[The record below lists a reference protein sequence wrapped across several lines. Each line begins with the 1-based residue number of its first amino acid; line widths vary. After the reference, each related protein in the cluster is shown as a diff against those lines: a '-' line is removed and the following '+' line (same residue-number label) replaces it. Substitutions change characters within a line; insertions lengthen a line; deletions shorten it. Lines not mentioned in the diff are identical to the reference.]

1 MILDRIMKIFAKKSR
16 FSKKSRSLR
25 IVVGFLLGLLF
36 TQILFE
42 IIPIPPAKAICTQ
55 PKNIGDGWT
64 ISTPESSGFDAT
76 ALCQTLT
83 KAGSSRANIHS
94 VIVERHGRLI
104 GEFYRQGK
112 DHSIN
117 LFFGL
122 WRPFSTRSQFS
133 PTTLHDV
140 RSISKS
146 IVGLLVGIAQQNGT
160 IGSLSTPVL
169 QFYPEHLDLRSPE
182 KDAITL
188 EHLLTMS
195 SGLQWN
201 EGAVPNDETR
211 LFWEATPSRYLLNR
225 SVIAKPGQVF
235 HYNSGGTM
243 VLSDVLARTSRKS
256 LTELVKTE
264 LFDPLKIANW
274 EWVSNLHGKELAFTG
289 LRMRPR
295 DLLKIG
301 RMMLDGGR
309 WQDQQVV
316 PQSWVTASLR
326 PKITTGLKIPPNA
339 AEDLK
344 YSYQWWGG
352 NVNWHGKRVGW
363 SAGFGNGGQ
372 RLFIVPD
379 LDLAIVTTAGDYESW
394 KIVHQLM
401 MLFEDIVSAVK
412 EG

>member
-1 MILDRIMKIFAKKSR
+1 MKLFSIKTL
-16 FSKKSRSLR
+16 FSKKSRGLL
-25 IVVGFLLGLLF
+25 IVLVFLSGLLF
-36 TQILFE
+36 TQILLE
-42 IIPIPPAKAICTQ
+42 IIPIPPAEAICTQ
-55 PKNIGDGWT
+55 PKNIGDGWN
-64 ISTPESSGFDAT
+64 ISTPESSGFDAP
-76 ALCQTLT
+76 ALCQILT
-83 KAGSSRANIHS
+83 KAGSGWANIHS
-94 VIVERHGRLI
+94 VIVERHGRLV

-117 LFFGL
+117 ILFGL
-122 WRPFSTRSQFS
+122 WRPFSTHVQFS

-146 IVGLLVGIAQQNGT
+146 IVGLLVGIAQKNGT
-160 IGSLSTPVL
+160 IGSLSTPIL
-169 QFYPEHLDLRSPE
+169 QFYPENLDLRSPE

-201 EGAVPNDETR
+201 EGTVPNDETR

-225 SVIAKPGQVF
+225 LVIAKPGQVF
-235 HYNSGGTM
+235 NYNSGGTM
-243 VLSDVLARTSRKS
+243 VLADILARTSGKS

-274 EWVSNLHGKELAFTG
+274 KWVSNLHGKELAFTG

-309 WQDQQVV
+309 WRDRQVV
-316 PQSWVTASLR
+316 PESWVTASLR
-326 PKITTGLKIPPNA
+326 PKIATGHKSPPNA
-339 AEDLK
+339 ADDLK

-352 NVNWHGKRVGW
+352 SVNWHGKMLGW
-363 SAGFGNGGQ
+363 GAGFGNGGQ

-394 KIVHQLM
+394 EIAHKLM
-401 MLFEDIVSAVK
+401 VLFEDIMSAVK
-412 EG
+412 QEVL